1 MHILTDDTV
10 LLSVCAGTHVQVRTQ
25 VQRDRAREGGEGVF
39 TVRGGERP
47 HDQRLCR
54 PYDAQLVKRSVF
66 TYTHTHTHTHVCV
79 RVCFFVRGGRPEEQG
94 LPAFPMT
101 LGLRTNDAN

>member
-66 TYTHTHTHTHVCV
+66 TYTHTHTHTHTYVCACV
-79 RVCFFVRGGRPEEQG
+79 FLYGGADQKSRDCPRSQ
-94 LPAFPMT
+94 
-101 LGLRTNDAN
+101 